1 MNKPVIKTYKDLL
14 DEKERLQSLLSVQ
27 KQVLRDDFRQIKLEI
42 EPLRN
47 VASFAG
53 KLVTREKDMWVLNTG
68 ANTVIDLVFKKL
80 ILSRAGW
87 LTKTIIP
94 FVLKNYSSHVLSE
107 NKVPILKKIFSLF
120 RKKGH
125 HHKAQSNGTTDHV
138 AGQN

>member
-27 KQVLRDDFRQIKLEI
+27 KQVLRDDFRQIKMELE
-42 EPLRN
+42 PVRN

-53 KLVTREKDMWVLNTG
+53 KFLTREKDMWVLNTG

-87 LTKTIIP
+87 LTKTIVP
-94 FVLKNYSSHVLSE
+94 FFLKNFSSHVLSE

-120 RKKGH
+120 GKKG
-125 HHKAQSNGTTDHV
+125 HHKAQSNGTTGHV
-138 AGQN
+138 TSQN